1 MPKWLDDLY
10 TRKKVKYK
18 GVREQYR
25 VCKKAIRLQ
34 RVAYNELERSI
45 IAYHRMQAES
55 ISKIDDAPAINAKL
69 MAAYERVQKSK
80 YAHDAA
86 MDALH
91 ASLPELFMK
100 GNDWIM
106 DGLETLNTEMNI
118 PFLHLGSAFGILPSL
133 LMRWLKRD
141 SETRHH
147 DDSDRVT
154 SENTSK

>member
-10 TRKKVKYK
+10 TRKKVKYR

-55 ISKIDDAPAINAKL
+55 ISKIDDAPDINTKL
-69 MAAYERVQKSK
+69 IAAYERVQKSK

-91 ASLPELFMK
+91 TSLPELFMK

-106 DGLETLNTEMNI
+106 DGLEALNTELNI
-118 PFLHLGSAFGILPSL
+118 PNTHIASAFGIAPDL
-133 LMRWLKRD
+133 LTRWRKREKD
-141 SETRHH
+141 
-147 DDSDRVT
+147 
-154 SENTSK
+154 N